1 MTKVQTYPRRG
12 LHGAVVHEIGVRIIR
27 GDLIPGEPLPTEDEL
42 GSQLGVSRTVL
53 REAVKVLAA
62 KRVVESRP
70 KTGTR
75 VLDRSDWNLLDPDVL
90 AWHLEAGLTQQFV
103 QNTLELRGLIEP
115 GAARLAAQRATDEE
129 IELLAAAYDEMRKAE
144 DLEGWIEPDLRF
156 HTVLLQ
162 ATHNELLEHMTA
174 LVGSVLRMLFMFS
187 SRPPITFE
195 RAIPLHA
202 AILDAVR
209 ARDPDAAEIAVLRLI
224 DDTERNV
231 ERALLELAGEPQP
244 AG

>member
-12 LHGAVVHEIGVRIIR
+12 LHGAVVHEIGVRIVR
-27 GDLIPGEPLPTEDEL
+27 GDLSPGEPLPTEDEL

-62 KRVVESRP
+62 KRLVESRP

-75 VLDRSDWNLLDPDVL
+75 VLERTDWNLLDPDVL
-90 AWHLEAGLTQQFV
+90 AWHLEAGLTEQFL
-103 QNTLELRGLIEP
+103 QTTLELRGLIEP
-115 GAARLAAQRATDEE
+115 GAARLAALRATDEE
-129 IELLAAAYDEMRKAE
+129 LELLAAAYDELCEAE
-144 DLEGWIEPDLRF
+144 DMDAWIEPDLRF

-162 ATHNELLEHMTA
+162 ATHNELLEHMAA

-195 RAIPLHA
+195 RALPLHA
-202 AILDAVR
+202 SILDAVR
-209 ARDPDAAEIAVLRLI
+209 ARDPDAAELAVLRLI

-231 ERALLELAGEPQP
+231 ERALAELAAEPPP
-244 AG
+244 AR